1 MNAIAQRHCPT
12 LRRAADGTVA
22 GLVTGALGLLLGIF
36 LGARIGDVV
45 FGGPFAGAVVGAVAG
60 IGLGATAAAIVIR
73 DGSYMHGATTGVV
86 CGLAGRSATVT
97 RQGEFQM
104 SKRVFA
110 STGALAVVVAAASIV
125 SVRVVGQDF
134 PASGSSL
141 RVGSDSAPHQRQL
154 HPAVDAGRAEPPRYF

>member
-86 CGLAGRSATVT
+86 CGLAGRSAIAVIPLAIKSE
-97 RQGEFQM
+97 R
-104 SKRVFA
+104 RRDR
-110 STGALAVVVAAASIV
+110 AL
-125 SVRVVGQDF
+125 VRNN
-134 PASGSSL
+134 
-141 RVGSDSAPHQRQL
+141 
-154 HPAVDAGRAEPPRYF
+154 GRGLT